1 MTMNLLLLASG
12 FTLPSLRRAFPAVG
26 PSDSSLARLPSHR
39 VCMAVDKTK
48 EGEYPHPH
56 DDDYKFGDITL
67 RVIRDMTGNA
77 DYRFGDGSK
86 AIASATTDAAEA
98 AAAAV
103 LDAGGTAVEAGAA
116 AKKVLDD
123 SGYQARALQSF
134 SAALSRIATTPKLP
148 PPQFGD
154 LTKGAIKGFE
164 GQVRSAT
171 GNEEYKFGSR
181 QTSLVAARP

>member
-1 MTMNLLLLASG
+1 MPDDELKDQMWDDLYDGLADEISEGTNILLSRG
-12 FTLPSLRRAFPAVG
+12 WS
-26 PSDSSLARLPSHR
+26 
-39 VCMAVDKTK
+39 
-48 EGEYPHPH
+48 
-56 DDDYKFGDITL
+56 
-67 RVIRDMTGNA
+67 
-77 DYRFGDGSK
+77 
-86 AIASATTDAAEA
+86 
-98 AAAAV
+98 
-103 LDAGGTAVEAGAA
+103 